1 MVCVCL
7 ANFVQHGRFLF
18 SPFLPKIK
26 LHSKLLGS
34 KHSHYFFSKIWMWSS
49 LVYKSVFCLGKT
61 YVRKTLITLIFSGSI
76 RFLLLC

>member
-7 ANFVQHGRFLF
+7 ANFVQHGRFFLF

-34 KHSHYFFSKIWMWSS
+34 KHSHYFFPKYGCGQVWYINQSS
-49 LVYKSVFCLGKT
+49 AWEKHM
-61 YVRKTLITLIFSGSI
+61 YVKH
-76 RFLLLC
+76 